1 MESFITWK
9 LLLTVSGLLGA
20 TYMVT
25 EFTKGIK
32 FIDKIPTRY
41 WSFIVS
47 FIITIAAN
55 IAVKQFAFTDLVLY
69 ALNSISISL
78 GANGLYDFGDK
89 TTKKIKIAAQDINN
103 DNNGGY

>member
-78 GANGLYDFGDK
+78 GSNGLYDFSNPE
-89 TTKKIKIAAQDINN
+89 TKKIKVLNN
-103 DNNGGY
+103 KIEDKENK